1 MISFLPLAHML
12 ERTCEQSVYYAGGAV
27 GFYSGNI
34 KDLTHDLKALRPTI
48 MPAVPRLFNRVYD
61 KYQTDV
67 AGSSIRRMVF
77 NMAMKAKEADIK
89 RQVLRRNTI
98 WDRFA
103 FRNVQEC
110 KFILIMQFNCFFL
123 FFFFLI
129 LFANLNGKYLK

>member
-1 MISFLPLAHML
+1 MHLIGEHRPKVGDVMISFLPLAHML
-12 ERTCEQSVYYAGGAV
+12 ERTCEHGIYYSGGSV

-61 KYQTDV
+61 KYQTEI
-67 AGSSIRRMVF
+67 AGSAIRRMIF

-89 RQVLRRNTI
+89 RQVLRKNTI

-110 KFILIMQFNCFFL
+110 MFL
-123 FFFFLI
+123 KEFSVLTIFV
-129 LFANLNGKYLK
+129 